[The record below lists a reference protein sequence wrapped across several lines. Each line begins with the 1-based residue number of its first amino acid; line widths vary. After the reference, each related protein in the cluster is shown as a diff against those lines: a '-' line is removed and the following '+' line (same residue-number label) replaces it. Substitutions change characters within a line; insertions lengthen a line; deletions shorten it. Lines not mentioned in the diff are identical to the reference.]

1 MGGLESLALAVG
13 SAWAAGIN
21 LYATVLVLGILD
33 MFGLAILPDELAV
46 LSSPLVLGFAALLFC
61 VEFVADKIPGVD
73 SLWDMLHTFIR
84 IPAGAYLAAST
95 AAGMDFGLP
104 EETSY
109 IAALLMGGV
118 ISGGSH
124 LSKATSRA
132 AINTSPEP
140 FTNWFAS
147 FVEDI
152 LAVGAV
158 ILAVFAPVVLLSV
171 VGAFLLLAVWL
182 LPKLIRTLIRLFRGR
197 GPNEKNGTGDITL
210 RAERL
215 PGAADPPD

>member
-1 MGGLESLALAVG
+1 MGGLETLALAAG

-21 LYATVLVLGILD
+21 LYATVLVLGLMD
-33 MFGLAILPDELAV
+33 LFGFATLPNELGV
-46 LSSPLVLGFAALLFC
+46 LSSPMVLGMAALLFC
-61 VEFVADKIPGVD
+61 IEFVADKVPGVD

-104 EETSY
+104 EETAY
-109 IAALLMGGV
+109 IAALVMGGV

-147 FVEDI
+147 FLEDFLVI
-152 LAVGAV
+152 GAIV
-158 ILAVFAPVVLLSV
+158 LAVFAPMVLLGI
-171 VGAFLLLAVWL
+171 VGLFILLAVWL
-182 LPKLIRTLIRLFRGR
+182 LPKLIRTLIRLFRGTKR
-197 GPNEKNGTGDITL
+197 DDRETGGGITL
-210 RAERL
+210 RPDRVHRSVE
-215 PGAADPPD
+215 PPD

>member
-1 MGGLESLALAVG
+1 MGGLETLALAVG

-21 LYATVLVLGILD
+21 LYATVLVLGVLNF
-33 MFGLAILPDELAV
+33 FGITILPEELAV
-46 LSSPLVLGFAALLFC
+46 LSSPLVLGAAALLFC
-61 VEFVADKIPGVD
+61 VEFVADKVPGVD

-95 AAGMDFGLP
+95 ATGMDLGMP
-104 EETSY
+104 EETAY
-109 IAALLMGGV
+109 IAALLVGGV

-158 ILAVFAPVVLLSV
+158 VLAVFAPMVLLSV
-171 VGAFLLLAVWL
+171 VGLFLLLAVWL
-182 LPKLIRTLIRLFRGR
+182 LPKLIRTLVRLFRGKR
-197 GPNEKNGTGDITL
+197 PEEKQGSGIIMRT
-210 RAERL
+210 ERL

>member
-21 LYATVLVLGILD
+21 LYATILVLGVMDL
-33 MFGLAILPDELAV
+33 FGLAVLPDELAV
-46 LSSPLVLGFAALLFC
+46 LSSPMVLGAAALLFC
-61 VEFVADKIPGVD
+61 IEFVADKIPGVD

-104 EETSY
+104 EETAY
-109 IAALLMGGV
+109 IAALLVGGA

-152 LAVGAV
+152 VAVGAV
-158 ILAVFAPVVLLSV
+158 ILAVFAPVVLLSF
-171 VGAFLLLAVWL
+171 VGVFILLAVWL
-182 LPKLIRTLIRLFRGR
+182 LPKLIRTLVRLFRGR
-197 GPNEKNGTGDITL
+197 KPEEEAGSGLVMQAD
-210 RAERL
+210 RA
-215 PGAADPPD
+215 PGQLDPPD

>member
-1 MGGLESLALAVG
+1 MGGLETLALAVG

-21 LYATVLVLGILD
+21 LYATILVLGVLD
-33 MFGLAILPDELAV
+33 FFGIAVLPEELAV
-46 LSSPLVLGFAALLFC
+46 LSSPLVLGAAAVLFC
-61 VEFVADKIPGVD
+61 VEFVADKVPGVD

-95 AAGMDFGLP
+95 ATGMDLGLP

-109 IAALLMGGV
+109 IAALLVGGV

-140 FTNWFAS
+140 FSNWFAS
-147 FVEDI
+147 FVEDV

-158 ILAVFAPVVLLSV
+158 VLAVFAPLALLSV
-171 VGAFLLLAVWL
+171 VGLFLLLAVWL
-182 LPKLIRTLIRLFRGR
+182 LPKLIRTLVNLFRGKKPAN
-197 GPNEKNGTGDITL
+197 GSGTGITMSVD
-210 RAERL
+210 RL

>member
-1 MGGLESLALAVG
+1 MGGLETLALAAG

-21 LYATVLVLGILD
+21 LYATVLVLGLMD
-33 MFGLAILPDELAV
+33 LFGVATLPNELSV
-46 LSSPLVLGFAALLFC
+46 LSSPLVLGMAALLFC
-61 VEFVADKIPGVD
+61 IEFVADKVPGVD

-104 EETSY
+104 EETAY
-109 IAALLMGGV
+109 IAALVMGGV

-147 FVEDI
+147 FVEDF
-152 LAVGAV
+152 LAIGAV
-158 ILAVFAPVVLLSV
+158 ILAVFAPMVLLGIIGLFIV
-171 VGAFLLLAVWL
+171 LAIWL
-182 LPKLIRTLIRLFRGR
+182 LPKLIRTLIRLFRGPKREETEPAR
-197 GPNEKNGTGDITL
+197 GLTL
-210 RAERL
+210 HPDRL
-215 PGAADPPD
+215 PRTIEPPD